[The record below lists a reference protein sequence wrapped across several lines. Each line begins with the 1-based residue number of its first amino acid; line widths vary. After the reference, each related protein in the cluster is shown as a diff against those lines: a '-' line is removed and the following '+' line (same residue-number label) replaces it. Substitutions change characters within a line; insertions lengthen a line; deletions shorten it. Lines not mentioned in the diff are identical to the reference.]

1 MKQKQRKESKKKTE
15 QKKGK
20 ENEENKKEKEDEEKE
35 AEEEN
40 LKEKQKEAVL
50 RAACALLN
58 TGGGIIQMEA
68 ENQDYSYSTDAL
80 GQDLERALKELVNPA
95 RMDDFFEFSQQGT
108 KFLMFVKSW
117 CSSIKRARICSIST
131 GLWQRSETSAEQV
144 SSSAANEFLQKKER
158 KLSENSKIY
167 QFYERNTVNA
177 NELLD
182 FGESLTV
189 DFKDF
194 GSKNVLVRLREC
206 LPRYISAFANTAGGF
221 LFIGVNDARRVT
233 GCGRGESEEKLE
245 TRVAEICSKAIAVH
259 QHSCSKSHS
268 WSAEHR
274 IIPVLDKNVTES
286 RSYVLAIKIPT
297 FCCAVFEKD
306 PDSWQIKDSQLSRL
320 TADQWLEMMESTDPV
335 NKLIGS
341 FKQLSIKDTPPQCR
355 TVYGFQEEHLKP
367 LQDKLFPVDKND
379 ISIGPDPLM
388 KDLFEKYEKLGNL
401 QTLERQENAPGVL
414 IFSRSWA
421 VDIGRV
427 RKSSV
432 ICDAV
437 LICQNS
443 LPCLYTV
450 VEEGSPDAWEYATS
464 TAFHLK
470 QKLVNV
476 GGCSERVCVVPKLVH
491 CHTLKLIPRE
501 KSSPDGMSYPDCY
514 TLGSED
520 QIRSVLR
527 SLVIVLLSFTSALS
541 DKLGCE
547 FLNLL
552 TEEQFEFL
560 QTYEDI
566 RELFIHGLPGTGK
579 TVLAAEKIKRIKNAY
594 DCKDDNVLYICENQP
609 LKYFMRK
616 QKICFCETRKC
627 FMMKREEC
635 FSEVQHII
643 VDEGQNFRAEDGD
656 WIQKARNIV
665 KENGVFWVFLDYFQ
679 QSHIT
684 RSGLPPLPSQSKA
697 YLCTIVRNSKQ
708 VSERLKKEIDGI
720 CKSFTKTNQLANHLK
735 SMFSKL
741 RFIHSFS
748 GSYVVEKMAERK
760 VVPYLRNKLYHLLDD
775 GRSSKDIAILCSTQ
789 KDRDKIQ
796 LALESKRSGPRIC
809 FTSAEDMDSDVVV
822 LDSIRR
828 FSGLERNIVIL
839 IDPQA
844 HPSQCEV
851 EKNLLVGAISRARI
865 QLIVIDLIS
874 SRNVRDSAG
883 DGRDSDGD
891 GSDSAGN
898 ERDSAGDGRDSAGN
912 GSDSAGDGRDSA
924 GNGRDSPG
932 NGTGFAVANPE
943 DGRMEID

>member
-1 MKQKQRKESKKKTE
+1 MRMCVFEISADDFHWTRRKNMQPVVLRGYPDQVLSVGRVTLGEQARKAMKQKQRKESKKK
-15 QKKGK
+15 KGK
-20 ENEENKKEKEDEEKE
+20 ENKENKKEKEDEEKE

-40 LKEKQKEAVL
+40 PKEKQKEAVL

-108 KFLMFVKSW
+108 EFLMFVKSW
-117 CSSIKRARICSIST
+117 CSSIRRARICSIST
-131 GLWQRSETSAEQV
+131 GLCQRSETSAEQV
-144 SSSAANEFLQKKER
+144 SSSAANELLQKKER

-320 TADQWLEMMESTDPV
+320 TADQWLEMMESTEPV
-335 NKLIGS
+335 IKLAGS

-355 TVYGFQEEHLKP
+355 TVYGFQGEHLKL
-367 LQDKLFPVDKND
+367 LQDKLFPGMEMNK
-379 ISIGPDPLM
+379 I
-388 KDLFEKYEKLGNL
+388 LFFL
-401 QTLERQENAPGVL
+401 T
-414 IFSRSWA
+414 RSWA

-427 RKSSV
+427 RNSCV

-491 CHTLKLIPRE
+491 CRTLELIPRE
-501 KSSPDGMSYPDCY
+501 QNSPDGGGGMLYPDCY

-541 DKLGCE
+541 DELRCK

-552 TEEQFEFL
+552 TKEQFEFL

-566 RELFIHGLPGTGK
+566 RELFIHGLPGTAK
-579 TVLAAEKIKRIKNAY
+579 PQHEERPAASA
-594 DCKDDNVLYICENQP
+594 Q
-609 LKYFMRK
+609 
-616 QKICFCETRKC
+616 
-627 FMMKREEC
+627 
-635 FSEVQHII
+635 SE
-643 VDEGQNFRAEDGD
+643 
-656 WIQKARNIV
+656 
-665 KENGVFWVFLDYFQ
+665 
-679 QSHIT
+679 
-684 RSGLPPLPSQSKA
+684 
-697 YLCTIVRNSKQ
+697 
-708 VSERLKKEIDGI
+708 
-720 CKSFTKTNQLANHLK
+720 
-735 SMFSKL
+735 
-741 RFIHSFS
+741 
-748 GSYVVEKMAERK
+748 
-760 VVPYLRNKLYHLLDD
+760 
-775 GRSSKDIAILCSTQ
+775 
-789 KDRDKIQ
+789 
-796 LALESKRSGPRIC
+796 
-809 FTSAEDMDSDVVV
+809 
-822 LDSIRR
+822 
-828 FSGLERNIVIL
+828 
-839 IDPQA
+839 
-844 HPSQCEV
+844 
-851 EKNLLVGAISRARI
+851 
-865 QLIVIDLIS
+865 
-874 SRNVRDSAG
+874 
-883 DGRDSDGD
+883 
-891 GSDSAGN
+891 
-898 ERDSAGDGRDSAGN
+898 
-912 GSDSAGDGRDSA
+912 
-924 GNGRDSPG
+924 
-932 NGTGFAVANPE
+932 
-943 DGRMEID
+943 